1 MRVKFDL
8 IFLHVLLKFLL
19 YARISSFK
27 DSIKHSDYLISFELS
42 DESKEARIDLNGFKG
57 L

>member
-27 DSIKHSDYLISFELS
+27 NSIKHSDYLISFELS